1 MWQYL
6 WFKVSCTVTVLYP
19 VSLIGVTSV
28 APPLI
33 AVDIKCFV
41 VLVELFLF
49 ISAICSRRNMSDSII
64 AGEWR
69 VESLLLR
76 GQLWALGDFEKWVR
90 ANSILALQ
98 LELIQY
104 RWLSRNAADVTR
116 KESVVDLLCLLERDT
131 LIHCLGSQAAAA
143 SSSPAVGPGA
153 VGAGAELLLAVHP
166 VSR

>member
-19 VSLIGVTSV
+19 VSLMGVTSV

-76 GQLWALGDFEKWVR
+76 GQLWALGDFEK
-90 ANSILALQ
+90 
-98 LELIQY
+98 
-104 RWLSRNAADVTR
+104 
-116 KESVVDLLCLLERDT
+116 
-131 LIHCLGSQAAAA
+131 
-143 SSSPAVGPGA
+143 
-153 VGAGAELLLAVHP
+153 
-166 VSR
+166 